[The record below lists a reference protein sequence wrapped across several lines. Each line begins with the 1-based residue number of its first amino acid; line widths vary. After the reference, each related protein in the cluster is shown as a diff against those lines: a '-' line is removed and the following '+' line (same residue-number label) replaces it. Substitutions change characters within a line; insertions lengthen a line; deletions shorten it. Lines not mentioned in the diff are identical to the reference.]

1 MFSRITLFLQYFTLL
16 LNTLLIHVNYTLLEI
31 SVPVTSN
38 PHIRFWDGGF
48 TLRVICKAGRQNH
61 PRLDLQSPEN

>member
-1 MFSRITLFLQYFTLL
+1 MTKNLKFTFPE
-16 LNTLLIHVNYTLLEI
+16 NN
-31 SVPVTSN
+31 VPVTSN